1 MKKKKWSESFHRT
14 NRQQVLQHL
23 FVEDREEETAV
34 MGSVSQQKHSKKQH
48 T

>member
-1 MKKKKWSESFHRT
+1 MKKKHGQNPYRT
-14 NRQQVLQHL
+14 NRQQVLQNL

-34 MGSVSQQKHSKKQH
+34 MGSVSQKKHSKKQH